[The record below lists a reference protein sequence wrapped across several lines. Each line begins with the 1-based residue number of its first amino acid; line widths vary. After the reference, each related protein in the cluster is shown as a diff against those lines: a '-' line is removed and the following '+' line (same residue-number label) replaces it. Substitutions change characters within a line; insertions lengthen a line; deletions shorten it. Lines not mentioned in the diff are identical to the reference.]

1 MGKPKYIETPEKMW
15 ELFLEYRKEVKENP
29 RIKIEYVGKDGVRVE
44 TPIERP
50 LILVGFFAF
59 CHDKIGC
66 VHQYFKNQDGLYD
79 DYMPIITR
87 IRDEIRNEQ
96 IDGGMSGSY
105 NPNLTAR
112 INGLYDKQEITTTS
126 TIQLLNN
133 DPLDDSKDK
142 I

>member
-1 MGKPKYIETPEKMW
+1 MW
-15 ELFLEYRKEVKENP
+15 DLFLEYKKEVKDNP
-29 RIKIEYVGKDGVRVE
+29 RIKIEYVGKEGVRVE

-50 LILVGFFAF
+50 LILDGFYSF
-59 CHDKIGC
+59 CQNKIGC
-66 VHQYFKNQDGLYD
+66 VHQYFKNQDDLYD
-79 DYMPIITR
+79 DYMPIVTR

-96 IDGGMSGSY
+96 IDGGMCGSY
-105 NPNLTAR
+105 NSTITAR
-112 INGLYDKQEITTTS
+112 VTGLYDKQEITTTS